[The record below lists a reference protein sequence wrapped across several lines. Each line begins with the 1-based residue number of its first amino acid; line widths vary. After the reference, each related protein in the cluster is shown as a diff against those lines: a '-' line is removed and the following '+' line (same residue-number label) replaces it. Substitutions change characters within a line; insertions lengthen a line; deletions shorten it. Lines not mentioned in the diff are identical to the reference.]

1 MEASDVIRAAQLFV
15 EARRS
20 GKPIRELPEA
30 CRPAHTRDV
39 NAIVDAVTDILVRED
54 GETIGGWKIGF
65 VFSPRQVPM
74 ICPLFNSRLFK
85 SPARVPLA
93 LTPALRIEP
102 EISFRLKQDLPARAK
117 AYRAEELARMLSA
130 CASLEI
136 IDSRFDTSLRSIR
149 QIIDNPKTRLEA
161 MADNNTT
168 GAYITAEGRDDWQD
182 FDFAAIKMSM
192 RTPSR
197 VIVESTGGH
206 AFSDPFLPC
215 VVLANEMRHR
225 GGMRAGDLLVTGSF
239 SGFFEVAPDEPVT
252 AEFAGFGSAEATFS
266 TTSTQ

>member
-1 MEASDVIRAAQLFV
+1 MAEGGLRERQKEKRKQAIMVAAAHLFQRHGFNAASMEDIAQAA
-15 EARRS
+15 
-20 GKPIRELPEA
+20 ELSVG
-30 CRPAHTRDV
+30 TV
-39 NAIVDAVTDILVRED
+39 YNY
-54 GETIGGWKIGF
+54 
-65 VFSPRQVPM
+65 
-74 ICPLFNSRLFK
+74 FK
-85 SPARVPLA
+85 SKAEIGLA
-93 LTPALRIEP
+93 IYQADR
-102 EISFRLKQDLPARAK
+102 DLVQAA
-117 AYRAEELARMLSA
+117 
-130 CASLEI
+130 
-136 IDSRFDTSLRSIR
+136 TS

-266 TTSTQ
+266 TTSTK